1 MTLAE
6 RLRIALRRGH
16 AAEVI
21 LEKADVEGLR
31 SEPGVPFAAAAVLIA
46 VTDRPEPGLILT
58 QRTAHLRK
66 HAGQIAFPGGRVDD
80 TDKDVTDAALREAEE
95 ELAMPRD
102 QVDVIGVSDSFRTYT
117 GFEVTPVLGVVP
129 PGLSLIPHEHE
140 VADWFEMPLEYALD
154 ADNQVR
160 RWIEFQGSQRPYY
173 EIMWQDR
180 RIWGVTAAI
189 LVNLRKRLGL

>member
-58 QRTAHLRK
+58 QRTAHLRT
-66 HAGQIAFPGGRVDD
+66 HAGQIAFPGGR
-80 TDKDVTDAALREAEE
+80 RSEE
-95 ELAMPRD
+95 RRVGKECVSTGR
-102 QVDVIGVSDSFRTYT
+102 IGWA
-117 GFEVTPVLGVVP
+117 P
-129 PGLSLIPHEHE
+129 
-140 VADWFEMPLEYALD
+140 
-154 ADNQVR
+154 
-160 RWIEFQGSQRPYY
+160 
-173 EIMWQDR
+173 
-180 RIWGVTAAI
+180 
-189 LVNLRKRLGL
+189 